1 MHDLGAMR
9 HQVKCIN
16 IAALFELIGIKMD
29 QKRATLIRDKT
40 RNIYLTGILIFTG
53 IFTTI
58 SACVWFVSKLNF

>member
-1 MHDLGAMR
+1 MRDLGAMR
-9 HQVKCIN
+9 YQVKCIN
-16 IAALFELIGIKMD
+16 VVELFELIGIKMN

-40 RNIYLTGILIFTG
+40 RSIYLTGILIFTG